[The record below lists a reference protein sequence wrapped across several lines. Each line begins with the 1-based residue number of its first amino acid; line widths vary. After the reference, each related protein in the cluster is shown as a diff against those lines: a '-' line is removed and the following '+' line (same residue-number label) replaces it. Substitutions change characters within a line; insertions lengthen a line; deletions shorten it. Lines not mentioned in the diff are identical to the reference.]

1 MTVAVTLEEAREW
14 IGVSSA
20 NLTDDQLQRI
30 LDGETAIQAGACR
43 IDPAAAQPA
52 LEQALLRRVGRAVNA
67 RGLPG
72 GYVGD
77 PTLGVSR
84 LPTYDAEI
92 ERMERPYRLVVA
104 G

>member
-1 MTVAVTLEEAREW
+1 MTVSVDIGQARDW
-14 IGVSSA
+14 IQVSA
-20 NLTDDQLQRI
+20 ALLTDDQLTVI
-30 LDGETAIQAGACR
+30 LNAEKATQAALCT
-43 IDPAAAQPA
+43 IDPLNDQPA
-52 LEQALLRRVGRAVNA
+52 LNQALLRRVGRAVNA

-84 LPTYDAEI
+84 LPSYDAEI
-92 ERMERPYRLVVA
+92 ERYERPFRSVVF